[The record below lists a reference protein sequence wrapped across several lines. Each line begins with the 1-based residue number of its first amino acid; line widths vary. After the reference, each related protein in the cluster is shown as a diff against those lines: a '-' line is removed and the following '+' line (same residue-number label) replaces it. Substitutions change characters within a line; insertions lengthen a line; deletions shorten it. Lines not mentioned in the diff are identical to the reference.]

1 MVFAVVGSVSVAIG
15 AYCVAFG
22 YFGNEGGVW
31 YAVQFVRNREVFCS
45 WVSVVPFNDDDCF
58 SVDNHLAVGAVA
70 AVYFQLV
77 RKFFLRCEPG
87 AFAGFG
93 FVTVCVSAGW

>member
-1 MVFAVVGSVSVAIG
+1 MFAVVGSVSVTVG

-31 YAVQFVRNREVFCS
+31 YAVQFVRNCKVFCS
-45 WVSVVPFNDDDCF
+45 WVSVVPFNNDDCF

-77 RKFFLRCEPG
+77 RKFFLRCEAG

-93 FVTVCVSAGW
+93 FVTVCMSAGW